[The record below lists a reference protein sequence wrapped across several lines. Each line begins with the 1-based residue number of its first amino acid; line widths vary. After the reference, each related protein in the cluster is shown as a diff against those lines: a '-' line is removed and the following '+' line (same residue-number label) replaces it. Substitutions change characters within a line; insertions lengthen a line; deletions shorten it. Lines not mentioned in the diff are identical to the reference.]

1 MTTQNISINTNR
13 RIPLVLTKKVI
24 DKITEWCRNLP
35 NNEWSGV
42 LFYNIEG
49 TINEDNFKIICVD
62 FYVQDIGSSAYTEYS
77 EKDNVY
83 SLNYADENDLLD
95 CYTGIIHSHNVM
107 GAFFSN
113 TDLDTL
119 KEKSVDMPHFL
130 SVIVN
135 NKLDCVAKLTRIVKF
150 DSANLYYTTYNDKV
164 IKQDNHPFNNLVF
177 TNIIDCDI
185 IKEGIDTSLS
195 KEVEERI
202 NELKKSVKNTPIPCT
217 QDYSSLKTPYVDTD
231 KVSTTNSKPQV
242 VNVVNNENNNVVND
256 IKQPTLF
263 DNEEEEEN
271 MEPLPFDVQDAVC
284 KIITGDALFNYNN
297 DIKVITP
304 YLNNIESRYFKA
316 FGNKENIK
324 SFLTNY
330 IDWIVWEYIEG
341 AGDTADIAY
350 AIINELEKLTSPYK
364 KDRCFVLNLIIELLT
379 DYI

>member
-1 MTTQNISINTNR
+1 MKNMFFVINKEKVYAYVVSILT
-13 RIPLVLTKKVI
+13 IVTLFFMSQVL
-24 DKITEWCRNLP
+24 
-35 NNEWSGV
+35 
-42 LFYNIEG
+42 
-49 TINEDNFKIICVD
+49 
-62 FYVQDIGSSAYTEYS
+62 
-77 EKDNVY
+77 
-83 SLNYADENDLLD
+83 
-95 CYTGIIHSHNVM
+95 
-107 GAFFSN
+107 N
-113 TDLDTL
+113 TDLKTT
-119 KEKSVDMPHFL
+119 EV
-130 SVIVN
+130 
-135 NKLDCVAKLTRIVKF
+135 T
-150 DSANLYYTTYNDKV
+150 SA
-164 IKQDNHPFNNLVF
+164 
-177 TNIIDCDI
+177 
-185 IKEGIDTSLS
+185 
-195 KEVEERI
+195 
-202 NELKKSVKNTPIPCT
+202 
-217 QDYSSLKTPYVDTD
+217 
-231 KVSTTNSKPQV
+231 
-242 VNVVNNENNNVVND
+242 NVVNNENNNVVND

>member
-1 MTTQNISINTNR
+1 
-13 RIPLVLTKKVI
+13 
-24 DKITEWCRNLP
+24 
-35 NNEWSGV
+35 
-42 LFYNIEG
+42 
-49 TINEDNFKIICVD
+49 
-62 FYVQDIGSSAYTEYS
+62 
-77 EKDNVY
+77 
-83 SLNYADENDLLD
+83 
-95 CYTGIIHSHNVM
+95 M

-164 IKQDNHPFNNLVF
+164 IKLDNHPFNNLVF

-185 IKEGIDTSLS
+185 IKEGVDTSLS
-195 KEVEERI
+195 KEVKERI
-202 NELKKSVKNTPIPCT
+202 NELKKSIKNTPTPYA
-217 QDYSSLKTPYVDTD
+217 QDYSFLKTPYVDTG
-231 KVSTTNSKPQV
+231 KVSTTNFKPQV
-242 VNVVNNENNNVVND
+242 VNAVNNENNKVVNA
-256 IKQPTLF
+256 IKQLTLF

-304 YLNNIESRYFKA
+304 YLNNIESRYLKA

-341 AGDTADIAY
+341 AGDTSDIAY
-350 AIINELEKLTSPYK
+350 AIIDELEKLTSSYE
-364 KDRCFVLNLIIELLT
+364 KDRGFVLNLIIELLT
-379 DYI
+379 EYI

>member
-1 MTTQNISINTNR
+1 MMTQNISINTNR

-49 TINEDNFKIICVD
+49 NINEDNFKIICVD

-83 SLNYADENDLLD
+83 SLNYADENGLLD

-107 GAFFSN
+107 KAFFSN

-150 DSANLYYTTYNDKV
+150 DSANLYYTTYNNKV
-164 IKQDNHPFNNLVF
+164 IKLDNHPFNNLVF

-185 IKEGIDTSLS
+185 IKEGVDTSLS

-202 NELKKSVKNTPIPCT
+202 NELKKSVKNTPTPCT

-231 KVSTTNSKPQV
+231 K
-242 VNVVNNENNNVVND
+242 VVND

-271 MEPLPFDVQDAVC
+271 MEPFPFDVQDAVC

-304 YLNNIESRYFKA
+304 YLNNIESRYLKA
-316 FGNKENIK
+316 FGNEKNIK

-330 IDWIVWEYIEG
+330 IDWIVWEYIENTV
-341 AGDTADIAY
+341 DTADIAN
-350 AIINELEKLTSPYK
+350 AIIDELKKLTSPNE
-364 KDRCFVLNLIIELLT
+364 KDRGFVINLIIELLT